1 MEAEEAPGAVQQ
13 SVDSVGASSNLSRRI
28 QNRLQKLNDVAQSAG
43 GDGDAAGY
51 YDFSTLDMKPD
62 HEARPVWVCPNGRIF
77 LEAFSP
83 IYKQAYDFLVAIS
96 EPVSRPEF
104 LHEYKLTPY
113 SLYAAVSV
121 AIETESILKVL
132 ERLSKN
138 RLPEG
143 IVAFIKDCTLSYG
156 KAKLVLHHNEFYVE
170 SLYPEVLRKLLEHEH
185 IRAARVKET
194 AEDVAANAATAPP
207 VAPGGTR
214 AEDASEFIQKDVTA
228 EDQANLQYQ
237 KLLNEDYNVAEEHHP
252 GKATGDQQKTVRTV
266 SFKIRKTMVEQVKRA
281 CLDLDYPLM
290 EEYDFRNDK
299 TIPDLEM
306 DLKPT
311 TRIREYQEKSL
322 SKMFGNGRARSGI
335 IVLPCGAGKTLTGV
349 TAASTIKKSCL
360 CLCTSAVS
368 VEQWTAQFKM
378 WTNIPEKKIARF
390 TSVAKDYIDPESGVI
405 VTTYTMVAFGG
416 RRARASEEVMQLIQ
430 GREWGC
436 ILLDEVHVVP
446 AKMFRKVIGSIACHC
461 KLGLTATLVRED
473 DLIGDLNFLIG
484 PKLYEANWM
493 DLTQSGFLANVSC
506 VEVWCPMT
514 GEFYREY
521 LRETKS
527 ARKRAL
533 LYVANPNKF
542 TAAEFLIQYHEER
555 GDKILLFS
563 DDVFA
568 LRLYATKLNKGYI
581 YGGTGERER
590 MRLLQSFRSSPL
602 VNVICISKV
611 GDTSIDLPE
620 ANVIIQVSSHFGSR
634 RQEAQRLGR
643 ILRPKANATGGFNA
657 FFYTLISTDT
667 HEMFYSNKR
676 QQYLVDQ
683 GYTFK
688 VVTDLFE
695 PGSFQGVF
703 TRKEDQRALLN
714 EVLSADVESAAKDE
728 NAAIRDDEDLKR
740 LELSGHGRKK
750 KKLSSL
756 GALSGADGTKYM
768 EYSAGHGA
776 KQRHNLFRDRCLYKT
791 GKCVNERALKTSG
804 AAHNLCDEHRN
815 RQNQHQRKLDAKNRL
830 HKRERRASA
839 GGPKAPKSERFA
851 PYAAPRQAL
860 AASVDASG
868 GAETA
873 EPTTVVVEDAPPS
886 AQTPVLASTGSGV
899 MFLPNGPQPPQVA
912 YPFVMQDFD
921 GIVVPLPSY
930 LEGQERVEFRSRIYQ
945 KVLDFIS
952 EECILRFGARVE
964 PGAEDASAAPV
975 VQSNSSG
982 PEAEPQTSS
991 ETAASSSEARGSE
1004 GGKAASE
1011 QSRTTGISSK
1021 KVH

>member
-1 MEAEEAPGAVQQ
+1 MSSNKAVTKKPKRKSLAEDYGGSVGDDLLEYLHDD
-13 SVDSVGASSNLSRRI
+13 SVDPSASIDSVKASSNLSQRI
-28 QNRLQKLNDVAQSAG
+28 QKRLSKLTQLPQSKNDQT
-43 GDGDAAGY
+43 DDATAPY
-51 YDFSTLDMKPD
+51 FDFANLQMKPD
-62 HEARPVWVCPNGRIF
+62 HASRPVWVCPNGRIF

-83 IYKQAYDFLVAIS
+83 IYKQAYDFLVAIA

-121 AIETESILKVL
+121 SIETESVLKVL

-138 RLPEG
+138 HLPTV
-143 IVAFIKDCTLSYG
+143 ITQFIQDCTVSYG

-170 SLYPEVLRKLLEHEH
+170 SLYPEVLQKLLSHEP
-185 IRAARVKET
+185 IRLARMRETEVPT
-194 AEDVAANAATAPP
+194 AE
-207 VAPGGTR
+207 GTKSTTMND
-214 AEDASEFIQKDVTA
+214 EGFIEKEVMA

-237 KLLNEDYNVAEEHHP
+237 KLLNEDFDAEEEQRITSKGGTAP
-252 GKATGDQQKTVRTV
+252 KTVRTV
-266 SFKIRKTMVEQVKRA
+266 SVKIRKSMVEDVKRA

-299 TIPDLEM
+299 TIPDIEM

-368 VEQWTAQFKM
+368 VEQWTSQFKM
-378 WTNIPEKKIARF
+378 WTNIPESKIARF
-390 TSVAKDYIDPESGVI
+390 TSVAKDYIDPNSGVI
-405 VTTYTMVAFGG
+405 VTTYTMIAFGG
-416 RRARASEEVMQLIQ
+416 KRARASEEVMQLIQ

-436 ILLDEVHVVP
+436 LLLDEVHVVP

-521 LRETKS
+521 LKESKN

-542 TAAEFLIQYHEER
+542 TAAEFLIQYHEKR
-555 GDKILLFS
+555 GDKILVFS

-590 MRLLQSFRSSPL
+590 MRLLQSFRNSPL

-688 VVTDLFE
+688 VVTELYDTKTFK
-695 PGSFQGVF
+695 GVF
-703 TRKEDQRALLN
+703 TRKEAQRELLE
-714 EVLSADVESAAKDE
+714 EVLSADVESAARDE
-728 NAAIRDDEDLKR
+728 NAAIRDDEDLSR
-740 LELSGHGRKK
+740 LELAGGVDGGRKK
-750 KKLSSL
+750 KKMSL

-768 EYSAGHGA
+768 EYSTGNAA
-776 KQRHNLFRDRCLYKT
+776 RQRHNLFRDRY
-791 GKCVNERALKTSG
+791 
-804 AAHNLCDEHRN
+804 
-815 RQNQHQRKLDAKNRL
+815 
-830 HKRERRASA
+830 
-839 GGPKAPKSERFA
+839 
-851 PYAAPRQAL
+851 
-860 AASVDASG
+860 
-868 GAETA
+868 
-873 EPTTVVVEDAPPS
+873 
-886 AQTPVLASTGSGV
+886 
-899 MFLPNGPQPPQVA
+899 
-912 YPFVMQDFD
+912 
-921 GIVVPLPSY
+921 
-930 LEGQERVEFRSRIYQ
+930 
-945 KVLDFIS
+945 
-952 EECILRFGARVE
+952 
-964 PGAEDASAAPV
+964 
-975 VQSNSSG
+975 
-982 PEAEPQTSS
+982 
-991 ETAASSSEARGSE
+991 RG
-1004 GGKAASE
+1004 
-1011 QSRTTGISSK
+1011 
-1021 KVH
+1021 

>member
-1 MEAEEAPGAVQQ
+1 MENEETPGGVQQ

-28 QNRLQKLNDVAQSAG
+28 QNRLQKLNEVAQSAG
-43 GDGDAAGY
+43 GDGEASGY

-104 LHEYKLTPY
+104 CTRLHTQLRQGQAR
-113 SLYAAVSV
+113 AAPQR
-121 AIETESILKVL
+121 VL
-132 ERLSKN
+132 R
-138 RLPEG
+138 
-143 IVAFIKDCTLSYG
+143 
-156 KAKLVLHHNEFYVE
+156 E

-194 AEDVAANAATAPP
+194 AEDNAANASSTSAPP
-207 VAPGGTR
+207 VAPGGAR
-214 AEDASEFIQKDVTA
+214 PEDANEFIQKDVSA

-237 KLLNEDYNVAEEHHP
+237 KLLNEDYNVADENHP
-252 GKATGDQQKTVRTV
+252 GKSSGGQQKTVRTV

-306 DLKPT
+306 DLNP
-311 TRIREYQEKSL
+311 RRE
-322 SKMFGNGRARSGI
+322 
-335 IVLPCGAGKTLTGV
+335 
-349 TAASTIKKSCL
+349 
-360 CLCTSAVS
+360 S
-368 VEQWTAQFKM
+368 VK
-378 WTNIPEKKIARF
+378 
-390 TSVAKDYIDPESGVI
+390 
-405 VTTYTMVAFGG
+405 
-416 RRARASEEVMQLIQ
+416 VMQLIQ

-506 VEVWCPMT
+506 VEVWCPMA

-568 LRLYATKLNKGYI
+568 LRLVVALWLATTRG
-581 YGGTGERER
+581 
-590 MRLLQSFRSSPL
+590 
-602 VNVICISKV
+602 
-611 GDTSIDLPE
+611 
-620 ANVIIQVSSHFGSR
+620 AASR
-634 RQEAQRLGR
+634 TYSA
-643 ILRPKANATGGFNA
+643 PKANATGGFNA

-695 PGSFQGVF
+695 PGSFEGVF

-728 NAAIRDDEDLKR
+728 NAAIRDDEDLSR

-776 KQRHNLFRDRCLYKT
+776 KQRHNLFRDRY
-791 GKCVNERALKTSG
+791 R
-804 AAHNLCDEHRN
+804 
-815 RQNQHQRKLDAKNRL
+815 
-830 HKRERRASA
+830 
-839 GGPKAPKSERFA
+839 
-851 PYAAPRQAL
+851 
-860 AASVDASG
+860 
-868 GAETA
+868 
-873 EPTTVVVEDAPPS
+873 
-886 AQTPVLASTGSGV
+886 
-899 MFLPNGPQPPQVA
+899 
-912 YPFVMQDFD
+912 
-921 GIVVPLPSY
+921 
-930 LEGQERVEFRSRIYQ
+930 
-945 KVLDFIS
+945 
-952 EECILRFGARVE
+952 
-964 PGAEDASAAPV
+964 
-975 VQSNSSG
+975 
-982 PEAEPQTSS
+982 
-991 ETAASSSEARGSE
+991 
-1004 GGKAASE
+1004 
-1011 QSRTTGISSK
+1011 
-1021 KVH
+1021 

>member
-1 MEAEEAPGAVQQ
+1 MENEETPGGVQQ

-28 QNRLQKLNDVAQSAG
+28 QNRLQKLNEAS
-43 GDGDAAGY
+43 GY

-121 AIETESILKVL
+121 SIETESILKV
-132 ERLSKN
+132 
-138 RLPEG
+138 
-143 IVAFIKDCTLSYG
+143 YG

-185 IRAARVKET
+185 IRAAPR
-194 AEDVAANAATAPP
+194 P
-207 VAPGGTR
+207 
-214 AEDASEFIQKDVTA
+214 EDANEFIQKDVSA

-237 KLLNEDYNVAEEHHP
+237 KLLNEDYNVADENHP
-252 GKATGDQQKTVRTV
+252 GKSSGGQQKTVRTV

-390 TSVAKDYIDPESGVI
+390 TSVAKDYIDPDSGVI

-416 RRARASEEVMQLIQ
+416 RRAR
-430 GREWGC
+430 REWGC

-473 DLIGDLNFLIG
+473 DLIGDLNFLI
-484 PKLYEANWM
+484 
-493 DLTQSGFLANVSC
+493 
-506 VEVWCPMT
+506 VWCPMA

-634 RQEAQRLGR
+634 RQEAQRQRYGR
-643 ILRPKANATGGFNA
+643 FNA

-695 PGSFQGVF
+695 PGSFEGVF

-728 NAAIRDDEDLKR
+728 NAAIRDDEDLSR

-776 KQRHNLFRDRCLYKT
+776 KQRHNLFRDRY
-791 GKCVNERALKTSG
+791 R
-804 AAHNLCDEHRN
+804 
-815 RQNQHQRKLDAKNRL
+815 
-830 HKRERRASA
+830 
-839 GGPKAPKSERFA
+839 
-851 PYAAPRQAL
+851 
-860 AASVDASG
+860 
-868 GAETA
+868 
-873 EPTTVVVEDAPPS
+873 
-886 AQTPVLASTGSGV
+886 
-899 MFLPNGPQPPQVA
+899 
-912 YPFVMQDFD
+912 
-921 GIVVPLPSY
+921 
-930 LEGQERVEFRSRIYQ
+930 
-945 KVLDFIS
+945 
-952 EECILRFGARVE
+952 
-964 PGAEDASAAPV
+964 
-975 VQSNSSG
+975 
-982 PEAEPQTSS
+982 
-991 ETAASSSEARGSE
+991 
-1004 GGKAASE
+1004 
-1011 QSRTTGISSK
+1011 
-1021 KVH
+1021 

>member
-1 MEAEEAPGAVQQ
+1 MSTKGVQKQRLKRKSLAEDYGGSVGEDLLDYMEDDEPGGVQQ

-28 QNRLQKLNDVAQSAG
+28 QNRLQKLNEVAASAG
-43 GDGDAAGY
+43 GDDSAGY

-96 EPVSRPEF
+96 EPVS
-104 LHEYKLTPY
+104 L
-113 SLYAAVSV
+113 SV

-138 RLPEG
+138 RLPAG

-185 IRAARVKET
+185 IRAARMKET
-194 AEDVAANAATAPP
+194 APADVTAASATAP
-207 VAPGGTR
+207 VVPGGSRVDDTN
-214 AEDASEFIQKDVTA
+214 EFIQTDVSA
-228 EDQANLQYQ
+228 EDQANMQYQ
-237 KLLNEDYNVAEEHHP
+237 KLLNEDYNVADEHHP
-252 GKATGDQQKTVRTV
+252 GKSSDEHKTVRTV

-390 TSVAKDYIDPESGVI
+390 TSVAKDYIDPNSGVI

-430 GREWGC
+430 SREWGC

-506 VEVWCPMT
+506 VEVWCPMA

-521 LRETKS
+521 LREAKS

-667 HEMFYSNKR
+667 HEMYYSNKR

-695 PGSFQGVF
+695 PGSFEGVF

-728 NAAIRDDEDLKR
+728 NAAIRDDEDLSR

-750 KKLSSL
+750 KKLASL

-776 KQRHNLFRDRCLYKT
+776 KQRHNLFRDRY
-791 GKCVNERALKTSG
+791 R
-804 AAHNLCDEHRN
+804 
-815 RQNQHQRKLDAKNRL
+815 
-830 HKRERRASA
+830 
-839 GGPKAPKSERFA
+839 
-851 PYAAPRQAL
+851 
-860 AASVDASG
+860 
-868 GAETA
+868 
-873 EPTTVVVEDAPPS
+873 
-886 AQTPVLASTGSGV
+886 
-899 MFLPNGPQPPQVA
+899 
-912 YPFVMQDFD
+912 
-921 GIVVPLPSY
+921 
-930 LEGQERVEFRSRIYQ
+930 
-945 KVLDFIS
+945 
-952 EECILRFGARVE
+952 
-964 PGAEDASAAPV
+964 
-975 VQSNSSG
+975 
-982 PEAEPQTSS
+982 
-991 ETAASSSEARGSE
+991 
-1004 GGKAASE
+1004 
-1011 QSRTTGISSK
+1011 
-1021 KVH
+1021 

>member
-1 MEAEEAPGAVQQ
+1 MSAKTVQKKQKRKTLAEDYGGSIGEDLLEYMADDATDGPAN
-13 SVDSVGASSNLSRRI
+13 SLDSVGASSNLSRRI
-28 QNRLQKLNDVAQSAG
+28 QSRLQKLNDSALTASAKSIG
-43 GDGDAAGY
+43 GNNGASDDDNGPSY
-51 YDFSTLDMKPD
+51 FDFSSLSMKKD
-62 HEARPVWVCPNGRIF
+62 HAARPVWVCPNGRIF

-83 IYKQAYDFLVAIS
+83 IYKQAYDFLVAIA

-121 AIETESILKVL
+121 SIETESILKVL

-138 RLPEG
+138 HLPDV
-143 IVAFIKDCTLSYG
+143 IVGFVRDCTLSYG

-170 SLYPEVLRKLLEHEH
+170 SLYPDVLRKLLEHDQ
-185 IRAARVKET
+185 IRAARVKDDTASTTTAATET
-194 AEDVAANAATAPP
+194 APA
-207 VAPGGTR
+207 APGGR
-214 AEDASEFIQKDVTA
+214 NDDGEFIQKDVSA

-237 KLLNEDYNVAEEHHP
+237 KLLNEDYEVTDENVQGQGSGP
-252 GKATGDQQKTVRTV
+252 QKTVRTV
-266 SFKIRKTMVEQVKRA
+266 SFKIRKSMVEQVKRA
-281 CLDLDYPLM
+281 CLDMDYPLM

-299 TIPDLEM
+299 TIPDIEM

-390 TSVAKDYIDPESGVI
+390 TSVAKDFIDPTSGVI

-416 RRARASEEVMQLIQ
+416 KRARASEEVMQLIQ
-430 GREWGC
+430 SREWGC

-521 LRETKS
+521 LRESKS

-542 TAAEFLIQYHEER
+542 TAAEFLIQYHEQR

-590 MRLLQSFRSSPL
+590 MRLLQSFRNSPL

-643 ILRPKANATGGFNA
+643 ILRPKANASGGFNA

-688 VVTDLFE
+688 VVTELFE
-695 PGSFQGVF
+695 PDTFHGVY
-703 TRKEDQRALLN
+703 TKKDAQRQLLN

-728 NAAIRDDEDLKR
+728 NAAIRDDEDLTR
-740 LELSGHGRKK
+740 LELGGAGRKK
-750 KKLSSL
+750 KKTSSL
-756 GALSGADGTKYM
+756 GALSGADGAQYM

-776 KQRHNLFRDRCLYKT
+776 KQRHNLFRDRY
-791 GKCVNERALKTSG
+791 R
-804 AAHNLCDEHRN
+804 
-815 RQNQHQRKLDAKNRL
+815 
-830 HKRERRASA
+830 
-839 GGPKAPKSERFA
+839 
-851 PYAAPRQAL
+851 
-860 AASVDASG
+860 
-868 GAETA
+868 
-873 EPTTVVVEDAPPS
+873 
-886 AQTPVLASTGSGV
+886 
-899 MFLPNGPQPPQVA
+899 
-912 YPFVMQDFD
+912 
-921 GIVVPLPSY
+921 
-930 LEGQERVEFRSRIYQ
+930 
-945 KVLDFIS
+945 
-952 EECILRFGARVE
+952 
-964 PGAEDASAAPV
+964 
-975 VQSNSSG
+975 
-982 PEAEPQTSS
+982 
-991 ETAASSSEARGSE
+991 
-1004 GGKAASE
+1004 
-1011 QSRTTGISSK
+1011 
-1021 KVH
+1021 

>member
-1 MEAEEAPGAVQQ
+1 MSTKGVQKQRLKRKSLAEDYGGSVGEDLLDYMEDDEPGGVQQ

-28 QNRLQKLNDVAQSAG
+28 QNRLQKLNEVAASAG
-43 GDGDAAGY
+43 GDDSAGY

-138 RLPEG
+138 RLPAG

-185 IRAARVKET
+185 IRAARMKET
-194 AEDVAANAATAPP
+194 APADVTAASATAP
-207 VAPGGTR
+207 VVPGGSRVDDTN
-214 AEDASEFIQKDVTA
+214 EFIQTDVSA
-228 EDQANLQYQ
+228 EDQANMQYQ
-237 KLLNEDYNVAEEHHP
+237 KLLNEDYNVADEHHP
-252 GKATGDQQKTVRTV
+252 GKSSDEHKTVRTV

-390 TSVAKDYIDPESGVI
+390 TSVAKDYIDPNSGVI

-430 GREWGC
+430 SREWGC

-506 VEVWCPMT
+506 VEVWCPMA

-521 LRETKS
+521 LREAKS

-667 HEMFYSNKR
+667 HEMYYSNKR

-695 PGSFQGVF
+695 P
-703 TRKEDQRALLN
+703 
-714 EVLSADVESAAKDE
+714 DVESAAKDE
-728 NAAIRDDEDLKR
+728 NAAIRDDEDLSR

-750 KKLSSL
+750 KKLASL

-776 KQRHNLFRDRCLYKT
+776 KQRHNLFRDRY
-791 GKCVNERALKTSG
+791 R
-804 AAHNLCDEHRN
+804 
-815 RQNQHQRKLDAKNRL
+815 
-830 HKRERRASA
+830 
-839 GGPKAPKSERFA
+839 
-851 PYAAPRQAL
+851 
-860 AASVDASG
+860 
-868 GAETA
+868 
-873 EPTTVVVEDAPPS
+873 
-886 AQTPVLASTGSGV
+886 
-899 MFLPNGPQPPQVA
+899 
-912 YPFVMQDFD
+912 
-921 GIVVPLPSY
+921 
-930 LEGQERVEFRSRIYQ
+930 
-945 KVLDFIS
+945 
-952 EECILRFGARVE
+952 
-964 PGAEDASAAPV
+964 
-975 VQSNSSG
+975 
-982 PEAEPQTSS
+982 
-991 ETAASSSEARGSE
+991 
-1004 GGKAASE
+1004 
-1011 QSRTTGISSK
+1011 
-1021 KVH
+1021 

>member
-1 MEAEEAPGAVQQ
+1 MSTSSTRVPKKRTLAEDYGGGVDEDLQAYVDDDNDPTQSSDAVM
-13 SVDSVGASSNLSRRI
+13 ASNKLSQRI
-28 QNRLQKLNDVAQSAG
+28 QKRLTTLESDSGNSQYQ
-43 GDGDAAGY
+43 
-51 YDFSTLDMKPD
+51 DFSSLKMKND
-62 HEARPVWVCPNGRIF
+62 HASRPVWVCPNGRIF

-83 IYKQAYDFLVAIS
+83 LYKQAYDFLVAIS

-121 AIETESILKVL
+121 SIETESIVKVL

-138 RLPEG
+138 HLPLV
-143 IVAFIKDCTLSYG
+143 IVQFIKECTASYG
-156 KAKLVLHHNEFYVE
+156 KAKLVLHHNEYYVE
-170 SLYPEVLRKLLEHEH
+170 SLYPKVLKRLLEEES
-185 IRAARVKET
+185 IRLARVKE
-194 AEDVAANAATAPP
+194 DVLGAGAASTYNAT
-207 VAPGGTR
+207 G
-214 AEDASEFIQKDVTA
+214 EFLQKEISA
-228 EDQANLQYQ
+228 EDQANKQYEQ
-237 KLLNEDYNVAEEHHP
+237 LLMEDYDQTE
-252 GKATGDQQKTVRTV
+252 DQQRAKAAAAATTVQTV
-266 SFKIRKTMVEQVKRA
+266 SFRIRKTHVEQVKRA
-281 CLDLDYPLM
+281 CLDIDFPLM

-299 TIPDLEM
+299 SIPDIDM

-378 WTNIPEKKIARF
+378 WTSIPEKKIARF
-390 TSVAKDYIDPESGVI
+390 TSVAKDYIDPVSGVI

-416 RRARASEEVMQLIQ
+416 NRAAQSAAVMDIIQ
-430 GREWGC
+430 SREWGC

-514 GEFYREY
+514 GPFYAEY
-521 LRETKS
+521 LKENVS

-542 TAAEFLIQYHEER
+542 SAAEYLIKYHEDR

-568 LRLYATKLNKGYI
+568 LRLYATKLQKGFI

-590 MRLLQSFRSSPL
+590 MRLLQSFRSSPH

-667 HEMFYSNKR
+667 HEMYYSNKR

-688 VVTDLFE
+688 VVTELYDKATFE
-695 PGSFQGVF
+695 GVF
-703 TRKEDQRALLN
+703 TSKDSQSELLA
-714 EVLSADVESAAKDE
+714 EVLEAQDLEKFIDDE
-728 NAAIRDDEDLKR
+728 NAEISKIGGDEDLSR
-740 LELSGHGRKK
+740 LSGKK
-750 KKLSSL
+750 KKTTM
-756 GALSGADGTKYM
+756 GALSGADGSKYM
-768 EYSAGHGA
+768 EYSTGHGA
-776 KQRHNLFRDRCLYKT
+776 KQRHNLFRDRYK
-791 GKCVNERALKTSG
+791 
-804 AAHNLCDEHRN
+804 
-815 RQNQHQRKLDAKNRL
+815 
-830 HKRERRASA
+830 
-839 GGPKAPKSERFA
+839 
-851 PYAAPRQAL
+851 
-860 AASVDASG
+860 
-868 GAETA
+868 
-873 EPTTVVVEDAPPS
+873 
-886 AQTPVLASTGSGV
+886 
-899 MFLPNGPQPPQVA
+899 
-912 YPFVMQDFD
+912 
-921 GIVVPLPSY
+921 
-930 LEGQERVEFRSRIYQ
+930 
-945 KVLDFIS
+945 
-952 EECILRFGARVE
+952 
-964 PGAEDASAAPV
+964 
-975 VQSNSSG
+975 
-982 PEAEPQTSS
+982 
-991 ETAASSSEARGSE
+991 
-1004 GGKAASE
+1004 
-1011 QSRTTGISSK
+1011 
-1021 KVH
+1021 